1 MTTANENQHDC
12 FDTLHCAF
20 DALHKRIAGTHY
32 RSPELENYL
41 HTGGISYGT
50 VWQHSFELITSK
62 GNVAKQGF
70 HVTVE
75 RTEQGLY
82 ILNSYI
88 L

>member
-1 MTTANENQHDC
+1 MSNENQHDR
-12 FDTLHCAF
+12 FNTLHDVF

-32 RSPELENYL
+32 SSPELENYL

-50 VWQHSFELITSK
+50 LWWHSFELITPK
-62 GNVAKQGF
+62 GNVAKKGF

-75 RTEQGLY
+75 RTEQGFY